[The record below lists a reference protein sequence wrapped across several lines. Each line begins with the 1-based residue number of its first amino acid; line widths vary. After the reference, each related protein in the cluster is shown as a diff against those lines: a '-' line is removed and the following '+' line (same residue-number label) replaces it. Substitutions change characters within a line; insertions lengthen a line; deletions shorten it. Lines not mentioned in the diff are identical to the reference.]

1 MSLKVTMLLFMWKMF
16 ENLYGL
22 SAPIMKENVTNRVLK
37 YNLQS
42 CRVTLL
48 PNPKTKKMQHW
59 YGSL

>member
-1 MSLKVTMLLFMWKMF
+1 MF

-22 SAPIMKENVTNRVLK
+22 SAPIMKENLTKRVLK

-48 PNPKTKKMQHW
+48 PNPKTEKIQH
-59 YGSL
+59 